1 MYRVSS
7 TSDRMSQV
15 VNVKL
20 SRFERQPWGFRE
32 GPPLIK
38 TIFFY
43 LANDIFSQLKD
54 KKKQKN
60 LFRGQSLSH

>member
-1 MYRVSS
+1 
-7 TSDRMSQV
+7 MSQV

-32 GPPLIK
+32 GPTLIK

-43 LANDIFSQLKD
+43 LANDIFCSLKTKRNSKTSSEAKFIITD
-54 KKKQKN
+54 W
-60 LFRGQSLSH
+60 GM